1 MGRVNSYLAS
11 DVSKRTRATATSR
24 AKTSFRMAV
33 PSFFRLRRADAS
45 GQRVA
50 VPAPYIPIY
59 PARQTLYR
67 TVPRVPGTVGAYGR
81 PAPEL
86 QKLCSQ
92 GAWGNSVESGTT
104 QADLAKGHVHI
115 SSYTDRAGDEAD
127 GER

>member
-50 VPAPYIPIY
+50 VPASYIPIY
-59 PARQTLYR
+59 PARQTRYR
-67 TVPRVPGTVGAYGR
+67 AEPRVPGTVRDRGA
-81 PAPEL
+81 
-86 QKLCSQ
+86 
-92 GAWGNSVESGTT
+92 
-104 QADLAKGHVHI
+104 
-115 SSYTDRAGDEAD
+115 DRARSAGAVSPGPR
-127 GER
+127 GEQR